1 MPEATSS
8 VDYSVQPAA
17 HEDAQDDARA
27 AARWLIASFA
37 AVGAVMVSG
46 IGLSSFA
53 GLGGWHLVLGWIAFS
68 IGFGSVIWAV
78 SLVADVLAPEP
89 ISLRD
94 LAERQQWRNAGG
106 PLDRDPLVEYLE
118 DDPSFLQGIAGD
130 AETADTLIVA
140 CSAYDDA
147 MAKRFSTAETYWQA
161 AEDGAAWEDVKAAER
176 LMQIADIRSDTMHLT
191 VRRLERIAAA
201 QQTVLS
207 LRSCR
212 GALSM
217 LAAAVA
223 ISIGA
228 FAAVAGS

>member
-1 MPEATSS
+1 LPEPTVS

-27 AARWLIASFA
+27 AARWLITAFA
-37 AVGAVMVSG
+37 AVGGVMVSG

-53 GLGGWHLVLGWIAFS
+53 GLSDWRLVLGWIAFS

-78 SLVADVLAPEP
+78 SLVGDVLAPEP
-89 ISLRD
+89 ITLRD
-94 LAERQQWRNAGG
+94 LAERQRRRNAGG

-118 DDPSFLQGIAGD
+118 GDPSFVQGIAGD
-130 AETADTLIVA
+130 AEEAESLIA
-140 CSAYDDA
+140 AYAAYDDA
-147 MAKRFSTAETYWQA
+147 MAKRFSTAETYWRT
-161 AEDGAAWEDVKAAER
+161 AEAGASWEEVKAAER

-207 LRSCR
+207 LRGRR
-212 GALSM
+212 GMLSF
-217 LAAAVA
+217 LAAAIA

-228 FAAVAGS
+228 FAAIAGS